1 MCLAIPGKL
10 IEIAN
15 DPNGV
20 RMGKAN
26 FGGIVKQVCL
36 EYTPEVQTGD
46 YVLVHVGFALSK
58 VNEEEAA
65 RTYKLLEEMK
75 QLGELD
81 APEVDPWSTARRQ
94 LLMKFLDEY
103 RDEALATKIVDET
116 SSHSH
121 QAMGVDGSLRRTNAH
136 HRQVWDRPFVAGR

>member
-10 IEIAN
+10 LEIST

-36 EYTPEVQTGD
+36 EYTPEVERGD

-58 VNEEEAA
+58 VDEEEAA
-65 RTYKLLEEMK
+65 RTY
-75 QLGELD
+75 Q
-81 APEVDPWSTARRQ
+81 
-94 LLMKFLDEY
+94 
-103 RDEALATKIVDET
+103 ALARMEQLTELEVPDIPDEPNEIP
-116 SSHSH
+116 
-121 QAMGVDGSLRRTNAH
+121 R
-136 HRQVWDRPFVAGR
+136 VA